1 MANLTCAVIV
11 LAGGRSR
18 RLNGVTKGLL
28 LAGGRTLLEHGLFAA
43 ADACHRVVAGLPELP
58 VPDGVSL
65 VREDPPFGGP
75 VAGIAAGMDELA
87 RLGCRAEWVFVLACD
102 HPYAES
108 AAEALFA
115 MVEER
120 PSRRPQAASSG
131 TGTSVSKPPTVEERG
146 TSVSKPPLDH
156 LDLITPTDSTGHR
169 QTLFALYRRTALV
182 DALARVGGGHN
193 CSAKR
198 LVADLRTWSPV
209 LPDGLL
215 IDIDDPAAAAAAGI
229 ALPHPEVLPQP

>member
-75 VAGIAAGMDELA
+75 VAGIAAGMDELE
-87 RLGCRAEWVFVLACD
+87 RVGCSAEWAFVLACD
-102 HPYAES
+102 HPYAAEA
-108 AAEALFA
+108 AAELFTA
-115 MVEER
+115 VG
-120 PSRRPQAASSG
+120 A
-131 TGTSVSKPPTVEERG
+131 T
-146 TSVSKPPLDH
+146 PLEH

-169 QTLFALYRRTALV
+169 QTLFALYRRTALTE
-182 DALARVGGGHN
+182 ALTRVGGGQN
-193 CSAKR
+193 CSVKR
-198 LVADLRTWSPV
+198 LVADLRTWSPA

-229 ALPHPEVLPQP
+229 PLPQP